1 MSGENKNRENKL
13 IKNTFILSIGTFMP
27 KFAGYITLPIL
38 TGYLTKEQYGTYDLV
53 TLLVSLLLPVA
64 TLQIHTAAFR
74 FLIEHKHDR
83 EKAKLYYSNILA
95 FVIPMS
101 LAVLL
106 ITYLLLPIPSPAL
119 KVWICIYFF
128 FDTMV
133 AEARQITRGLS
144 RNMDYSISSI
154 VSAFIKMTFVVILV
168 NVFHFEILGAVIALA
183 LSQIFSLT
191 YLVIKVELYELVD
204 FRLFDPAVLK
214 EMLAYSWPMVPNN
227 MSMWVMR
234 VSDRFVVTM
243 FMGVAWNAVYA
254 VANKIPSLL
263 SLAQSTFTLAWQENA
278 SIVSKDKDA
287 AEYYSSMFSVM
298 LNLYAGFLGLLL
310 ACTPVLFKLLIR
322 GDYGDAYEQIPIL
335 FLAMFFSCMS
345 TFVGGIY
352 IAFKETK
359 NVGISTVLAALC
371 NLVVDLALIK
381 FIGLYAASGSTLV
394 SYTFLFIYRTVNI
407 RKFVA
412 IRYNAKQLI
421 LTIGLLIVESA
432 IYYINTLYSNILNF
446 AIGAIAFVIL
456 NKALIRGFFVK
467 GGALIRKL
475 KKRF

>member
-1 MSGENKNRENKL
+1 MNGENNNRENKL

-74 FLIEHKHDR
+74 FLIDHKHDR
-83 EKAKLYYSNILA
+83 EQAKLYYSNILG

-101 LAVLL
+101 LVILFF
-106 ITYLLLPIPSPAL
+106 TYLLLPIQSPAL
-119 KVWICIYFF
+119 KIWICIYFF

-133 AEARQITRGLS
+133 AESRQITRGLF

-154 VSAFIKMTFVVILV
+154 VSAFTKMTFVVLLV
-168 NVFHFEILGAVIALA
+168 NVLKFELLGAIIALA
-183 LSQIFSLT
+183 ISQVFSLL
-191 YLVIKVELYELVD
+191 YLIIKVRLYELVD
-204 FRLFDPAVLK
+204 FRLFDLSVLK
-214 EMLAYSWPMVPNN
+214 EMLGYSWPMVPNN

-234 VSDRFVVTM
+234 VSDRFVVTL
-243 FMGVAWNAVYA
+243 FMGVAANAVYA

-287 AEYYSSMFSVM
+287 AEYYTKMFSVM

-310 ACTPVLFKLLIR
+310 ACTPVLFKILIR
-322 GDYGDAYEQIPIL
+322 GDYGEAYDQIPIL

-352 IAFKETK
+352 IAFKATK
-359 NVGISTVLAALC
+359 NVGISTMLAAIC
-371 NLVVDLALIK
+371 NLVVDLALIRY
-381 FIGLYAASGSTLV
+381 IGLYAASGSTLV
-394 SYTFLFIYRTVNI
+394 SYTFLFVYRMVNV
-407 RKFVA
+407 RRFVA
-412 IRYNAKQLI
+412 IRYDIRQLI
-421 LTIGLLIVESA
+421 LTIGLLVIESA
-432 IYYINTLYSNILNF
+432 VYYINTLYSNVFNF
-446 AIGAIAFVIL
+446 ALGAIAFIVL
-456 NKALIRGFFVK
+456 NSVLIQGFFVK
-467 GGALIRKL
+467 SISFIRKL
-475 KKRF
+475 RKRF